1 MNFFIFHGVYANP
14 EANWF
19 PWMKKELEKKGYEVL
34 VPKFPTPLDQ
44 SLESWMRSI
53 AKYED
58 RINKDTVL
66 IGHSLG
72 AAFILDY
79 LEKASKKIYA
89 AFLIAPFHKQLGSSY
104 DELNKTFID
113 KQFDWEKIKSSCS
126 KFFIFASDNDRY
138 IPFDITKE
146 LIKKLNAKFHL
157 VANGG
162 HLNKESGCD
171 KLPILLE
178 TIKAELGV

>member
-1 MNFFIFHGVYANP
+1 MNFFIIHGVYANP

-19 PWMKKELEKKGYEVL
+19 PWLKKELENKGFEVI

-44 SLESWMRSI
+44 SLESWMRTI
-53 AKYED
+53 AKYEG
-58 RINKDTVL
+58 RINKETVL

-72 AAFILDY
+72 ATFILNY
-79 LEKASKKIYA
+79 LENTGKKINA
-89 AFLIAPFHKQLGSSY
+89 ACLIAPFHKLLGSPY
-104 DELNKTFID
+104 DKLNKTFID

-126 KFFIFASDNDRY
+126 KFFIFASDNDKY

-146 LIKKLNAKFHL
+146 LIKKLNAKFSL
-157 VANGG
+157 VPNGG
-162 HLNKESGCD
+162 HLNKESGYD

-178 TIKAELGV
+178 TIKTELGF

>member
-1 MNFFIFHGVYANP
+1 MNFFIIHGVYANP

-19 PWMKKELEKKGYEVL
+19 PWLKKELEKKGFEMI

-44 SLESWMRSI
+44 SLESWMRTI

-58 RINKDTVL
+58 RINEETVL
-66 IGHSLG
+66 VGHSLG
-72 AAFILDY
+72 AAFILSY
-79 LEKASKKIYA
+79 LEKANKKITA
-89 AFLIAPFHKQLGSSY
+89 ACLIAPFHKPLGSPY
-104 DELNKTFID
+104 DQLNTTFID
-113 KQFDWEKIKSSCS
+113 KHFDWKKIKGNCG

-138 IPFDITKE
+138 IPFEITKE
-146 LIKKLNAKFHL
+146 LIEKLNAKFHL

-162 HLNKESGCD
+162 HLNKESGYG

-178 TIKAELGV
+178 TIKAEVGV